1 MSSADVAALLQNL
14 PTARLVFDRFHLLK
28 PLELNE
34 LLVLDYGLRDE
45 RRRPHGS

>member
-34 LLVLDYGLRDE
+34 LLVSITAQGRTAAASWL
-45 RRRPHGS
+45 